1 MGRARA
7 IVVNAVICKM
17 IWESQECSS
26 MWNLDQQYI
35 ALRKIE
41 DRLETVASH
50 CCSYQFGR
58 QAICLTA
65 HLNCKAF
72 KSYNKYD
79 LIYVTYFDMFLISSL
94 YLSAFLCL
102 SHIKSKGR
110 SKKMEKRQ
118 GDFHLGGGGALRG
131 GEVPSAKKL
140 LFWPKKV
147 FWVSLL

>member
-1 MGRARA
+1 MPFNVKFGPT
-7 IVVNAVICKM
+7 
-17 IWESQECSS
+17 
-26 MWNLDQQYI
+26 DI

-72 KSYNKYD
+72 KSYNRYD
-79 LIYVTYFDMFLISSL
+79 LIYVMYFDMFLISSL

-110 SKKMEKRQ
+110 SNKMGKRQ
-118 GDFHLGGGGALRG
+118 GDFLLGGG
-131 GEVPSAKKL
+131 VPSAKKL
-140 LFWPKKV
+140 IF
-147 FWVSLL
+147 